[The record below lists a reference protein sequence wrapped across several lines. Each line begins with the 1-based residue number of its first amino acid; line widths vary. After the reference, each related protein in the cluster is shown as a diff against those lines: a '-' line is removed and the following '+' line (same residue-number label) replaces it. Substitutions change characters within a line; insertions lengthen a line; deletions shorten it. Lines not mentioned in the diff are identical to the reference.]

1 MFYLPEERGAWCRVS
16 LQHAHPTPYTLLIAL
31 VKLCSERDIKDYTF
45 NDSVAVWPH
54 NGKGTSRA
62 LTILF
67 LCSFW
72 PLGLPALDEENNTQH
87 PLSTHWAPTEHPPA
101 PAYIPTCTTQVFIQ
115 KNNSEYTG
123 TLQHYSKTIL
133 DENTPGAFLGTS
145 SVTYSVVSNGV
156 SWLESDKLDFLLLS
170 SDIFFRQVVAG
181 GLGSPFSG
189 FGMLREREAGAV
201 HKYRMH
207 QLPPKG
213 TVKGLEEL
221 HILEWKFLPKKVEEN
236 KLNSRK
242 TRTKNHEN

>member
-1 MFYLPEERGAWCRVS
+1 MFYLPEERGAWWRVS

-115 KNNSEYTG
+115 KKTTRNIQVLYNTTAKQFLTKTRLGLFWGPHPSR
-123 TLQHYSKTIL
+123 TLWCQMGFL
-133 DENTPGAFLGTS
+133 DLRVTNLTSCCCQVTS
-145 SVTYSVVSNGV
+145 SFVKWSLGAWGVLFLVSECWGRGRQELCTSIV
-156 SWLESDKLDFLLLS
+156 CTSCRPRGLS
-170 SDIFFRQVVAG
+170 RA
-181 GLGSPFSG
+181 
-189 FGMLREREAGAV
+189 
-201 HKYRMH
+201 
-207 QLPPKG
+207 
-213 TVKGLEEL
+213 
-221 HILEWKFLPKKVEEN
+221 WKNYTF
-236 KLNSRK
+236 
-242 TRTKNHEN
+242 